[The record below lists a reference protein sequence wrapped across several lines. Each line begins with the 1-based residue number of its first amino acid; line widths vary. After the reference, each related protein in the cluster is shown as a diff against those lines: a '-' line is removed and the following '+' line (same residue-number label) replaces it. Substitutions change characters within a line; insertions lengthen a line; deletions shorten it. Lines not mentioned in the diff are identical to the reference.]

1 MAEKKAPSTD
11 ALFFFTMVKH
21 MKNKPDCDW
30 NAIATELGYSN
41 AETARVGSDDL
52 SSRPCETTTNHFWQV
67 RFGQIKRKLGLNFD
81 KTATTPKANKVTKS
95 TPKSKDS
102 AKAKKVA
109 AKFMEDRQT
118 GAELDMD
125 VDDTVPNT
133 PTPFFKTEAR
143 ARAMK
148 LEGEDEKELPDYEDD
163 EV

>member
-1 MAEKKAPSTD
+1 MSEKKAPSTD
-11 ALFFFTMVKH
+11 NALFFFTVVKH
-21 MKNKPDCDW
+21 MKTKPDTDW
-30 NAIATELGYSN
+30 DAVATELGYSN
-41 AETARVGSDDL
+41 ANTAR
-52 SSRPCETTTNHFWQV
+52 V
-67 RFGQIKRKLGLNFD
+67 RFGQITRKLGLTLD
-81 KTATTPKANKVTKS
+81 KNATTPKVNKVTKS

-109 AKFMEDRQT
+109 AKFMEERQT